1 VILKKQKMKKLFL
14 SVVMM
19 VAVATVSYA
28 QAIPGLPTKTITD
41 VAKTATD
48 LTKGIGTA
56 VGGLTP
62 DQQKKT
68 TPALTD
74 LLNGLNKD
82 VIPKQLT
89 NPAAALTNFNKL
101 KEIFNGKIGQ
111 ILGAAKLAKLVG
123 GNSNGATGAILG
135 MLGKM

>member
-1 VILKKQKMKKLFL
+1 MIAAIGLAFGGSQL
-14 SVVMM
+14 
-19 VAVATVSYA
+19 AA
-28 QAIPGLPTKTITD
+28 QSIPGLPSKPIADVTKT
-41 VAKTATD
+41 VTD

-56 VGGLTP
+56 VGGLNA

-89 NPAAALTNFNKL
+89 NPMGALTAFNKL
-101 KEIFNGKIGQ
+101 KEKFNGTMST

-135 MLGKM
+135 MLSK

>member
-1 VILKKQKMKKLFL
+1 MKKVLFTMIAAIGL
-14 SVVMM
+14 GFGGSQL
-19 VAVATVSYA
+19 AA
-28 QAIPGLPTKTITD
+28 QSIPGLPSKPIADVTKT
-41 VAKTATD
+41 VTD

-56 VGGLTP
+56 VGGLNA

-89 NPAAALTNFNKL
+89 NPMGALTAFNKL
-101 KEIFNGKIGQ
+101 KEKFNGTMST

-135 MLGKM
+135 MLGR

>member
-1 VILKKQKMKKLFL
+1 MKKVLFTMIAAL
-14 SVVMM
+14 GLAFGGSQL
-19 VAVATVSYA
+19 AA
-28 QAIPGLPTKTITD
+28 QAIPGLPSKPIADVTKT
-41 VAKTATD
+41 VSD

-56 VGGLTP
+56 VGGLNA

-82 VIPKQLT
+82 VIPKQLS
-89 NPAAALTNFNKL
+89 NPIGALNAFNKL
-101 KEIFNGKIGQ
+101 KEKFNGTMST

-135 MLGKM
+135 MLGK

>member
-1 VILKKQKMKKLFL
+1 MKKVLFTMIAAIGL
-14 SVVMM
+14 AFGGSQL
-19 VAVATVSYA
+19 AA
-28 QAIPGLPTKTITD
+28 QSIPGLPSKPIADVTKT
-41 VAKTATD
+41 VSD

-56 VGGLTP
+56 VGGLNA

-89 NPAAALTNFNKL
+89 NPMGALTAFNKL
-101 KEIFNGKIGQ
+101 KEKFNGTMST

-135 MLGKM
+135 MLGK

>member
-1 VILKKQKMKKLFL
+1 MIAALGLAFGGSQL
-14 SVVMM
+14 
-19 VAVATVSYA
+19 AA
-28 QAIPGLPTKTITD
+28 QSIPGLPSKPIADVTKT
-41 VAKTATD
+41 VTD

-56 VGGLTP
+56 VGGLNA

-89 NPAAALTNFNKL
+89 NPVGALNAFNKL
-101 KEIFNGKIGQ
+101 KEKFNGTMST

-135 MLGKM
+135 MLSK

>member
-1 VILKKQKMKKLFL
+1 MIAAIGLAFGGSQL
-14 SVVMM
+14 
-19 VAVATVSYA
+19 AA
-28 QAIPGLPTKTITD
+28 QSIPGLPSKPIADVTKT
-41 VAKTATD
+41 VSD

-56 VGGLTP
+56 VGGLNA

-89 NPAAALTNFNKL
+89 NPMGALTAFNKL
-101 KEIFNGKIGQ
+101 KEKFNGTMST

-135 MLGKM
+135 MLGK

>member
-1 VILKKQKMKKLFL
+1 M
-14 SVVMM
+14 
-19 VAVATVSYA
+19 AA
-28 QAIPGLPTKTITD
+28 QSIPGLPSKPIADVTKT
-41 VAKTATD
+41 VSD

-56 VGGLTP
+56 VGGLNA

-89 NPAAALTNFNKL
+89 NPMGALTAFNKL
-101 KEIFNGKIGQ
+101 KEKFNGTMST

-135 MLGKM
+135 MLGK

>member
-1 VILKKQKMKKLFL
+1 MIAALGLAFGGSQL
-14 SVVMM
+14 
-19 VAVATVSYA
+19 AA
-28 QAIPGLPTKTITD
+28 QSIPGLPSKPIADVTKRVTD
-41 VAKTATD
+41 F
-48 LTKGIGTA
+48 TKGIGTA
-56 VGGLTP
+56 VGGLNA

-89 NPAAALTNFNKL
+89 NPMGALTAFNKL
-101 KEIFNGKIGQ
+101 KEKFNGTMST

-135 MLGKM
+135 MLGK